1 MTKLKNN
8 LNNMCDNQENKKE
21 LEKFQS
27 LVDRIS
33 FCLNE
38 LDDEASD
45 YINVPGSLLPV
56 KHSPCVAMFQHIAA
70 ELPELAQKYNELL
83 HQLKKRG
90 NEEVKGYGTV
100 DMHELCHTV
109 DKEVALLSDLDK
121 PKEKNKKHHDD
132 KVTNEMNKVIQR
144 LKRNLISV
152 INITAKDDKTQTIGN
167 GIPAD
172 MDGMPDCDG
181 SNAL

>member
-33 FCLNE
+33 YCLNE

-56 KHSPCVAMFQHIAA
+56 KHSPCVAMYQDIAGRLL
-70 ELPELAQKYNELL
+70 ELVQEYNDLL
-83 HQLKKRG
+83 CQLTQRG
-90 NEEVKGYGTV
+90 SEEVKGYGTV

-132 KVTNEMNKVIQR
+132 KVTNEMNKVTQR
-144 LKRNLISV
+144 LKRDLISI
-152 INITAKDDKTQTIGN
+152 INIATKDD
-167 GIPAD
+167 
-172 MDGMPDCDG
+172 
-181 SNAL
+181 